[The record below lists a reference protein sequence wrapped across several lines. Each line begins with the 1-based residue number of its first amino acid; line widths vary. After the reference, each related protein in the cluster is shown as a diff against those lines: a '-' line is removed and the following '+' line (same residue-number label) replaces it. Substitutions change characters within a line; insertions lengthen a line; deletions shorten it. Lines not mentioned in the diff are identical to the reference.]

1 MTRAELKSKQ
11 IAVLMGGWSGERE
24 VSLRT
29 GKAVLKALQGSGY
42 RACGIDVG
50 RDLPQQLRED
60 GAEVAF
66 VALHGRFGEDGTV
79 QGLLEMM
86 GIDYTGCGV
95 FSSSLTMDK
104 IATKKILI
112 YHDVPTPDFK
122 VVRRGDDLAPL
133 MTQCNDFPLVVK
145 PCREGS
151 TLGVTIARDRESL
164 HQGLQDALE
173 LDARVLVEEY
183 IPGREVTV
191 SVLDGEALPII
202 EVVPRCGFYDFK
214 AKYVAGATEYLLPA
228 PLESALYRRI
238 AHAAVTACD
247 ALECRGAV
255 RADFRVRGNDFYCL
269 EVNAIPGMTETSLLP
284 KAAVEA
290 GIAFDELVQRILEGA
305 ALDK

>member
-50 RDLPQQLRED
+50 GDLPQQLREA

-122 VVRRGDDLAPL
+122 VVRRGDD
-133 MTQCNDFPLVVK
+133 
-145 PCREGS
+145 
-151 TLGVTIARDRESL
+151 
-164 HQGLQDALE
+164 
-173 LDARVLVEEY
+173 
-183 IPGREVTV
+183 PG
-191 SVLDGEALPII
+191 
-202 EVVPRCGFYDFK
+202 
-214 AKYVAGATEYLLPA
+214 
-228 PLESALYRRI
+228 
-238 AHAAVTACD
+238 
-247 ALECRGAV
+247 
-255 RADFRVRGNDFYCL
+255 
-269 EVNAIPGMTETSLLP
+269 
-284 KAAVEA
+284 
-290 GIAFDELVQRILEGA
+290 
-305 ALDK
+305 